1 MFYIY
6 WMKGNH
12 VIYTNINFVS
22 SNAKITFC
30 QKKKKHNFFS
40 QFVKIINC
48 DLNNAIFAYMYR
60 KG

>member
-1 MFYIY
+1 MGDLETC
-6 WMKGNH
+6 KR
-12 VIYTNINFVS
+12 T
-22 SNAKITFC
+22 AK
-30 QKKKKHNFFS
+30 KKKKHNFFS